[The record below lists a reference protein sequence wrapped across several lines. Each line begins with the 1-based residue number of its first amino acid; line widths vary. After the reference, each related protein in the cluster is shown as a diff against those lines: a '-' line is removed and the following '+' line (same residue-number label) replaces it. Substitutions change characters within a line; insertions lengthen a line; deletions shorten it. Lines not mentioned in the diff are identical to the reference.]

1 MTTNQETQK
10 GITTL
15 NTKTI
20 DGNSFPNDTKINIK
34 LIMDGEVRNSFGL
47 IEESIIIYN

>member
-1 MTTNQETQK
+1 
-10 GITTL
+10 L

-34 LIMDGEVRNSFGL
+34 LILDREVINSFGI
-47 IEESIIIYN
+47 IEESIVLKTSY